1 MRAPELQDVI
11 LRNKYSLFTCMQCY
25 EKVLVHLRGGELSQ
39 VDLVPAHQLPTGVV
53 ANVPRAAVQ
62 WAQRQQQVVA
72 LVAQVEVKA
81 GFESHRGRSYAC
93 FRLKK

>member
-1 MRAPELQDVI
+1 
-11 LRNKYSLFTCMQCY
+11 MQGNEY
-25 EKVLVHLRGGELSQ
+25 ILVHLRGRELGQ
-39 VDLVPAHQLPTGVV
+39 VDLVPAHQLPPGVV

-62 WAQRQQQVVA
+62 SAQRQQQVVA

-93 FRLKK
+93 FRLKKELICFVI